1 MGLLTGI
8 WLAVLGVLGA
18 SSLIIARK
26 PDAKELI
33 AKIAPYQG
41 WIGAISA
48 LWGAWWVIDALLNI
62 GIMSV
67 VPIAWIIWLA
77 TGAVML
83 TLGFLLGIG
92 VMKTIVKDE
101 KAHAKADELLKK
113 LAPYQGTLGLV
124 AIGLG
129 LFGVIWTILR

>member
-1 MGLLTGI
+1 MGLLTGV

-26 PDAKELI
+26 PEAKELI
-33 AKIAPYQG
+33 GKLAPYQG

-48 LWGAWWVIDALLNI
+48 LWGAWWVLNAVLNI
-62 GIMSV
+62 GLLPV
-67 VPIAWIIWLA
+67 APIAWILWLA

-83 TLGFLLGIG
+83 LLGFLLGIG
-92 VMKTIVKDE
+92 IIKHFVKDE
-101 KAHAKADELLKK
+101 KAHAKADQMLAR

-129 LFGVIWTILR
+129 LWGVLRALLH

>member
-1 MGLLTGI
+1 MGLITGL

-33 AKIAPYQG
+33 AKISPYQG

-48 LWGAWWVIDALLNI
+48 LWGAWWVINAVLNI
-62 GIMSV
+62 SLMSV
-67 VPIAWIIWLA
+67 APIAWIIWLA

-83 TLGFLLGIG
+83 LLGFLLGIG
-92 VMKTIVKDE
+92 ILKTFVKDE
-101 KAHAKADELLKK
+101 KANAKADQMLAK
-113 LAPYQGTLGLV
+113 LAPYQGTLGLI

-129 LFGVIWTILR
+129 LWGVFRSIIH